1 MIKLK
6 SQKDAEQSGLPSFQV
21 QSISP
26 YLNPAHVLSPP
37 RYWLEALKKGEYNWP
52 FFRWRYKTMLRK
64 RFRHEPSRF
73 HAILSASEG
82 NTPLTLTCHCQGK
95 SSQGQSCHAALA
107 RDFLENLRKQ
117 LRLEPS
123 LKPGPPGRITP
134 AREWSHRRQSGVEVA
149 MLIEHPNQAS
159 PVHP

>member
-1 MIKLK
+1 MIQLK
-6 SQKDAEQSGLPSFQV
+6 SQKEAQRRGLPSAQV

-37 RYWLEALKKGEYNWP
+37 RYWLEALEQGEFNWP

-64 RFRHEPSRF
+64 RFRDEPSRF

-82 NTPLTLTCHCQGK
+82 NAPLTLTCHCLGQHG
-95 SSQGQSCHAALA
+95 QGQRCHAPLA
-107 RDFLENLRKQ
+107 REFLENLREQ
-117 LRLEPS
+117 IQAEPLPKHQRPRRIAPAGEVS
-123 LKPGPPGRITP
+123 L
-134 AREWSHRRQSGVEVA
+134 RRQPGVEVA

-159 PVHP
+159 PVHS

>member
-1 MIKLK
+1 MIQLK
-6 SQKDAEQSGLPSFQV
+6 SPKEAERSGLPSSQV

-37 RYWLEALKKGEYNWP
+37 RYWLEALLKRKHNWP

-64 RFRHEPSRF
+64 RFRDEPSRF

-82 NTPLTLTCHCQGK
+82 NTPLTLTCHCLGQHG
-95 SSQGQSCHAALA
+95 QGQTCHAPLA
-107 RDFLENLRKQ
+107 REFLENLRKQ
-117 LRLEPS
+117 LQAEPLPKHES
-123 LKPGPPGRITP
+123 PRRIPP
-134 AREWSHRRQSGVEVA
+134 ARELSQRRQPGVEVA

-159 PVHP
+159 PVHS

>member
-1 MIKLK
+1 MIQLK
-6 SQKDAEQSGLPSFQV
+6 SQKEAERRGLPPSSV

-37 RYWLEALKKGEYNWP
+37 RYWLEALEKGEYNLP

-64 RFRHEPSRF
+64 RFRDEPSRF

-82 NTPLTLTCHCQGK
+82 NTPLTLTCHCLGQHG
-95 SSQGQSCHAALA
+95 QGQACHAPLA
-107 RDFLENLRKQ
+107 REFLENLRKQ
-117 LRLEPS
+117 LQPESLTAPESPRKVPPVGEP
-123 LKPGPPGRITP
+123 RQ
-134 AREWSHRRQSGVEVA
+134 RRQSGVHVA

-159 PVHP
+159 PVHS